1 MKNWEDVKIAPE
13 FNEQGVAC
21 YRLTGADF
29 LNEYYIISEAETR
42 KLLNTPEIVGYE
54 VYNCLISSTS
64 QMLYYLKEQKKVTTA
79 NILSI
84 LRGALNYPLEE
95 SCYREHIRVHD
106 ISFLSSERVFENEEI
121 AGLEIKYSK
130 LTMVPDSTLMIGDII
145 ASGETLIHC
154 LRYVTDFYREHGAKL
169 RNIIIFTI
177 GGTKGIDILED
188 LTRDIREFWP
198 EFEGFITVYYE
209 GIFAT
214 YQDKGVSGINLP
226 DVDFYW
232 KGGIVAPEFR
242 RETLSMCSPLFEK
255 CIIYDGGARRY
266 EIHEHV
272 EEVLEFWEGI
282 RERADQINFPK
293 LLEEKLGYELP
304 IDYEDWIAAIE
315 KLSANPLMKIII
327 SKPMAK
333 DCQYKKIV
341 VEKKGDGYQAAKYTE
356 KQVFHD
362 NFGVE
367 DLQGYLMEAIHDT
380 FLQVNAWDEKK
391 EYSLLISKKGAVTL
405 RAKAS
410 KEAPDTVTE
419 HNRKK
424 NYILDEGQ
432 VIPPLVDMGIFTGE
446 GKVVKSMYDKFRQIN
461 RFIEMIDDAIREYK
475 GEEIHIIDFGCGKSY
490 LTFITL

>member
-1 MKNWEDVKIAPE
+1 MKDWNEVVLVPE

-21 YRLTGADF
+21 YRLDGGDY
-29 LNEYYIISEAETR
+29 LNEYYIVSEAESR
-42 KLLNTPEIVGYE
+42 KLLNVPEVVGYE
-54 VYNCLISSTS
+54 VYDCLIPSTS

-106 ISFLSSERVFENEEI
+106 
-121 AGLEIKYSK
+121 
-130 LTMVPDSTLMIGDII
+130 STLMIGDII

-154 LRYVTDFYREHGAKL
+154 LRYVTDFYRDHGTKL

-177 GGTKGIDILED
+177 GGTKGIEILEK
-188 LTRDIREFWP
+188 LTVEIREFWP

-209 GIFAT
+209 GIFST

-272 EEVLEFWEGI
+272 EEVLEFWKGI
-282 RERADQINFPK
+282 RDRADRIDFAK

-304 IDYEDWIAAIE
+304 VSYEDWIHYNHYE
-315 KLSANPLMKIII
+315 KIRPADTKWLYR
-327 SKPMAK
+327 
-333 DCQYKKIV
+333 Q
-341 VEKKGDGYQAAKYTE
+341 E
-356 KQVFHD
+356 
-362 NFGVE
+362 
-367 DLQGYLMEAIHDT
+367 QGYVESMKNITL
-380 FLQVNAWDEKK
+380 K
-391 EYSLLISKKGAVTL
+391 ELAEQRIGEFTDAL
-405 RAKAS
+405 RK
-410 KEAPDTVTE
+410 
-419 HNRKK
+419 
-424 NYILDEGQ
+424 YIL
-432 VIPPLVDMGIFTGE
+432 
-446 GKVVKSMYDKFRQIN
+446 
-461 RFIEMIDDAIREYK
+461 
-475 GEEIHIIDFGCGKSY
+475 
-490 LTFITL
+490 